1 MRRSSSR
8 AARVATI
15 GLALAAAIATP
26 IVLTGCDNGNS
37 NTEESSKSAKN
48 AEAEQDSNVVTKV
61 SKDDPYASGVH
72 HATLTVEG

>member
-8 AARVATI
+8 AARVATV

-26 IVLTGCDNGNS
+26 LALTGCDNGKQ

-48 AEAEQDSNVVTKV
+48 AEAEQDSNVITKV
-61 SKDDPYASGVH
+61 SEIPKDESLGFW
-72 HATLTVEG
+72 L